1 MSLVIP
7 IFVRGVE
14 KVGGFMEFPEVGGGV
29 VKKRESPDFRSPE
42 VGISALPLKNSTTFK
57 AYPEEFY
64 RSSSWGKELG
74 VGGRGCSMLNAKSK
88 IQVTQSS
95 VYRRS

>member
-14 KVGGFMEFPEVGGGV
+14 EGGGFMEFLEVGGVGV

-74 VGGRGCSMLNAKSK
+74 VGGGGVAAC
-88 IQVTQSS
+88 
-95 VYRRS
+95 

>member
-14 KVGGFMEFPEVGGGV
+14 EGGGFMEFPEVGGGV
-29 VKKRESPDFRSPE
+29 VKKRESPDFRSPD

-74 VGGRGCSMLNAKSK
+74 VGGGGVAAC
-88 IQVTQSS
+88 
-95 VYRRS
+95 

>member
-14 KVGGFMEFPEVGGGV
+14 EGGGFMEFPEVGGGGV
-29 VKKRESPDFRSPE
+29 VKKRESPDFRSPD

-74 VGGRGCSMLNAKSK
+74 VGGGGVAAC
-88 IQVTQSS
+88 
-95 VYRRS
+95 

>member
-1 MSLVIP
+1 M
-7 IFVRGVE
+7 
-14 KVGGFMEFPEVGGGV
+14 
-29 VKKRESPDFRSPE
+29 KKRESPDFRSPE

-74 VGGRGCSMLNAKSK
+74 VGGGGVAAC
-88 IQVTQSS
+88 
-95 VYRRS
+95 